1 MRAPAWLVLPGVLA
15 ALALWRRDDIAEGV
29 ARVYYATTQDSR
41 ANEEKY
47 AAEIAAA
54 EARYGIP
61 AGLLHRL
68 IYQESRF
75 RSDIITGEV
84 VSSAG
89 ALGIAQIVPRWHPG
103 VDPLDPIASI
113 SYAAYYL
120 ARMHDQ
126 FGSWRNALAAYNW
139 GPGNLSRHLR
149 DKGELV
155 LAELPSETR
164 NYVEQITAGVNVA

>member
-1 MRAPAWLVLPGVLA
+1 MRAPTWLVLVGVLA

-75 RSDIITGEV
+75 RSDIISGEV

-113 SYAAYYL
+113 DYAASYL
-120 ARMHDQ
+120 ARLHER
-126 FGSWRNALAAYNW
+126 FGEWRQALAAYNW
-139 GPGNLSRHLR
+139 GQGNHAKYDLPDGIIGDDWPPETKRY
-149 DKGELV
+149 V
-155 LAELPSETR
+155 AE
-164 NYVEQITAGVNVA
+164 ITADVEVT